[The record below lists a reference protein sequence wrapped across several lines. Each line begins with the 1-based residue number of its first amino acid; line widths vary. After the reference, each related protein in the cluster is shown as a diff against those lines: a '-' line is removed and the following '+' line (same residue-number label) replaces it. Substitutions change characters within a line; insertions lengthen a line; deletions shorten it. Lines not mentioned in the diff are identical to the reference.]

1 MHTIKAERRH
11 NLEKVE
17 PIRTKEKLDAMKRVL
32 REKNEKYYI
41 LFLVGINTSLRV
53 SDLRNLTVGKFIH
66 LNDEEESPE
75 FLKLKEQ
82 KTKKK
87 KVWYINPIIQEEV
100 REYAMRNHLSEDD
113 YLCPSKK
120 DKTKPIGRVQFYRIM
135 HESGEKIGLRNLGTH
150 TCRKTFGYFHYQV
163 YKDVAI
169 LQKLFNHSSPS
180 ITLEYLGIN
189 DDMIKETLKDFV
201 L

>member
-1 MHTIKAERRH
+1 M
-11 NLEKVE
+11 EKVE
-17 PIRTKEKLDAMKRVL
+17 PIRTKEKLEAMKSIL
-32 REKNEKYYI
+32 RAKNEKYYI

-53 SDLRNLTVGKFIH
+53 SDLRTLTVGKFIH
-66 LNDEEESPE
+66 LNEEEDSPE
-75 FLKLKEQ
+75 FLKLREQ

-87 KVWYINPIIQEEV
+87 KVWYINPVIQEEV
-100 REYAMRNHLSEDD
+100 RDYAVRNGLKETD

-120 DKTKPIGRVQFYRIM
+120 DPMQPIGRVQFYRVM
-135 HESGEKIGLRNLGTH
+135 HDAGESIGLQNLGTH
-150 TCRKTFGYFHYQV
+150 TCRKTFGYFHYQA

-189 DDMIKETLKDFV
+189 DDMIKETLKDF
-201 L
+201 LL

>member
-1 MHTIKAERRH
+1 M
-11 NLEKVE
+11 EKVE
-17 PIRTKEKLDAMKRVL
+17 PIRSKEKLDAVKCVL
-32 REKNEKYYI
+32 RAKNEKYYI
-41 LFLVGINTSLRV
+41 LFVVGINTSLRV
-53 SDLRNLTVGKFIH
+53 SDLRNLTIGKFIH
-66 LNDEEESPE
+66 LNDEENSPE

-82 KTKKK
+82 KTRKK
-87 KVWYINPIIQEEV
+87 KVWYINPAIQEEV
-100 REYAMRNHLSEDD
+100 RQYALRNNLTEED

-120 DKTKPIGRVQFYRIM
+120 DKNQPIGRIQFYRIM
-135 HESGEKIGLRNLGTH
+135 HEAGLEVGLPNLGTH
-150 TCRKTFGYFHYQV
+150 TCRKTFGYFHYQT
-163 YKDVAI
+163 YKDIAI